1 MQRLCQAL
9 TSAYLRPALKLIKEK
24 EDRFIFWF
32 DTSPLTVRPERLKD
46 TLELY
51 REGIASRETVILAG
65 NYKLSDIPEDEDLLR
80 FTRELMLRDP
90 NLFQIPAVRRV
101 AGYTTRSCRQT
112 R

>member
-51 REGIASRETVILAG
+51 REGIASQETVILAG
-65 NYKLSDIPEDEDLLR
+65 NYKLSDIPEG
-80 FTRELMLRDP
+80 TRTCSGSP
-90 NLFQIPAVRRV
+90 
-101 AGYTTRSCRQT
+101 
-112 R
+112 